1 MTELSASTLSAP
13 VNDDRPA
20 TASGPR
26 IGHALPVGAA
36 GFAWCSLALGLAT
49 IGVLSP
55 AGAAIILPG
64 TFFYGGIVQLL
75 AGFFALAAGA
85 SFAAAFLTA
94 YGAFWIGYSAIQ
106 VYVAPHIVASVVS
119 SPANAG
125 LSKLEIAALAGHT
138 VAQSVGVFLI
148 AWLVVTLI
156 FTVVSLGT
164 NAVTVTAFVLLDVTI
179 VALLVAYL
187 GASAAGA
194 AQSGAL
200 HLAGYA
206 EIILAAVA
214 FYIVLAELA
223 NETMGRTVFPL
234 LPLTRNAPTG
244 LLAGLAD

>member
-1 MTELSASTLSAP
+1 MTALSASTLATPANGNRSTT
-13 VNDDRPA
+13 A
-20 TASGPR
+20 TASR

-94 YGAFWIGYSAIQ
+94 YGAFWIGYSAIE
-106 VYVAPHIVASVVS
+106 VYVAPHIVDSIMSA
-119 SPANAG
+119 PANAG
-125 LSKLEIAALAGHT
+125 LPKEAVAAQAGHT
-138 VAQSVGVFLI
+138 VAQSLGVFLI
-148 AWLVVTLI
+148 AWFVVTLI

-164 NAVTVTAFVLLDVTI
+164 NIMTVTAFVLLDITI

-187 GASAAGA
+187 GASAAGVP
-194 AQSGAL
+194 QSAGL
-200 HLAGYA
+200 HVAGYT
-206 EIILAAVA
+206 EIVLAAVA

-223 NETMGRTVFPL
+223 NETMGRAVFPL
-234 LPLTRNAPTG
+234 FALTRTMPAAEPS
-244 LLAGLAD
+244 L

>member
-1 MTELSASTLSAP
+1 MTELSAPTLSAP
-13 VNDDRPA
+13 ANASRP
-20 TASGPR
+20 TTEHRPG

-49 IGVLSP
+49 IGAISP
-55 AGAAIILPG
+55 AGAAMILPG
-64 TFFYGGIVQLL
+64 TFFYGGIVQLI

-94 YGAFWIGYSAIQ
+94 YGAFWIGYTAIE
-106 VYVAPHIVASVVS
+106 VYIAPHIAESVLS
-119 SPANAG
+119 APANAG
-125 LSKLEIAALAGHT
+125 LSKEVLTAQAGHT
-138 VAQSVGVFLI
+138 VTQALGVFLI
-148 AWLVVTLI
+148 AWFVVTLI

-164 NAVTVTAFVLLDVTI
+164 NLVTVTAFVLLDITI

-194 AQSGAL
+194 PQSGAL
-200 HLAGYA
+200 HVAGYA

-223 NETMGRTVFPL
+223 NETMGRTRFPL
-234 LPLTRNAPTG
+234 FPLTRRTS
-244 LLAGLAD
+244 AGLAN

>member
-1 MTELSASTLSAP
+1 MTELSAPTLSAP
-13 VNDDRPA
+13 VNGSRSA
-20 TASGPR
+20 TTHASR

-94 YGAFWIGYSAIQ
+94 YGAFWIGYSAIE
-106 VYVAPHIVASVVS
+106 VYVAPHIVASVLS

-125 LSKLEIAALAGHT
+125 LSKQAVAALAGHT
-138 VAQSVGVFLI
+138 VVQSLGVFLV

-156 FTVVSLGT
+156 FTIVSLGT

-179 VALLVAYL
+179 VALLLAYF

-194 AQSGAL
+194 PQSGAL

-206 EIILAAVA
+206 EIVLAAVA

-223 NETMGRTVFPL
+223 NETMGRALFPL
-234 LPLTRNAPTG
+234 FPLNRNAP
-244 LLAGLAD
+244 AGLAA